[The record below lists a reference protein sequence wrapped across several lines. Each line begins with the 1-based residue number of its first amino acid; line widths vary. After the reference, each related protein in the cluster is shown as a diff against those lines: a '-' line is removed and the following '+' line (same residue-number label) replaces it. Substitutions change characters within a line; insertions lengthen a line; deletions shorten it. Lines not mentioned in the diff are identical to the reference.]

1 MTMIFDSITNFI
13 DTYYINP
20 VRLDQPYNIVSTLTY
35 AIILIIALLCIYR
48 WLRWSRIS
56 IDQKFIFATLPFVI
70 FGALVRTIY
79 DTHMVTS
86 DLQFLLVTPPIY
98 FVTFLFTVI
107 ALVTTRALEAKG
119 MIRDFLTWYGNIG
132 IVSAVAIA
140 LLLGSWALGHNGP
153 HIQVFLII
161 AGMTAVATAA
171 IWAFMK
177 YILKWEQVSEP
188 LFALLIL
195 GQMLDASAT
204 SYGIDLSPVNYI
216 EEHVVGTALIAGTG
230 TAFSMFLLKL
240 VVLFP
245 AVYVLQLYRKEAQP
259 DLWHLIVFAM
269 IVLGFAIG
277 LRNMTQMILLG

>member
-1 MTMIFDSITNFI
+1 MIFDSVTTFI

-48 WLRWSRIS
+48 WLRWSGIAF
-56 IDQKFIFATLPFVI
+56 DEKFIFATIPFVVL
-70 FGALVRTIY
+70 GALVRAIY

-98 FVTFLFTVI
+98 VVTFLYTVA
-107 ALVTTRALEAKG
+107 ALVATRTLETKG
-119 MIRDFLTWYGNIG
+119 WIRDFRTGYRNIG
-132 IVSAVAIA
+132 IVSAAAVV

-153 HIQVFLII
+153 HIEVIFII
-161 AGMTAVATAA
+161 AGMTALATGAV
-171 IWAFMK
+171 WAFMK
-177 YILKWEQVSEP
+177 YILKWNQVSEP
-188 LFALLIL
+188 LFVLLIL

-240 VVLFP
+240 IVLFP
-245 AVYVLQLYRKEAQP
+245 AVYVLQLYRKEAEP
-259 DLWHLIVFAM
+259 DLWHLILFAM

>member
-1 MTMIFDSITNFI
+1 MISEFITK
-13 DTYYINP
+13 YYIDPTLLN
-20 VRLDQPYNIVSTLTY
+20 QPYNIVSTLTY
-35 AIILIIALLCIYR
+35 AIILIVALFCIYR
-48 WLRWSRIS
+48 WLRWSGIT
-56 IDQKFIFATLPFVI
+56 IDEKFIIATLPFVV

-98 FVTFLFTVI
+98 FVTFLYTVI
-107 ALVTTRALEAKG
+107 ALVTTRALAAKG
-119 MIRDFLTWYGNIG
+119 WIQDFLKWYRNIG
-132 IVSAVAIA
+132 IISAAAVA
-140 LLLGSWALGHNGP
+140 LLLGYWASGHEGL
-153 HIQVFLII
+153 HIEVFLII
-161 AGMTAVATAA
+161 AGMTVLATLAV
-171 IWAFMK
+171 WAFMK

-188 LFALLIL
+188 LFLFLIL

-216 EEHVVGTALIAGTG
+216 EEHVVGTALIAVTG

-240 VVLFP
+240 IVLFP
-245 AVYVLQLYRKEAQP
+245 AVYILQLYRKDAQP

-277 LRNMTQMILLG
+277 LRNMTQMVLLG